1 MNEESVHIFDA
12 EALDL
17 FARKGCE
24 AGPDAPQVGQA
35 NGVKVRRIMQIT
47 RDFVRQPFP
56 KLRILDLGC
65 GEGVY
70 AIEAGLRGAQVL
82 ALDARTQRMDKGA
95 ACAARHGLTN
105 VRFILGDVRQVTRE
119 AFGSF
124 DAVYLLG
131 LLYHLDAPDVFRVLD
146 NVYDLCIEMLIVDT
160 LVSLTAEIQVEWKGE
175 VYLGQRWREHG
186 DEDTDEIRRSR
197 ILRSIDNTF
206 SFRFTEES
214 LVLALHNAGFT
225 SVYDCHLPFEPGKA
239 KDRVTLVAIKGVPVL
254 LSTYPWVNHKSEA
267 EIKRVLSP
275 NDQAEGSMES
285 GKEDIRP

>member
-1 MNEESVHIFDA
+1 MNEESVHVLDA
-12 EALDL
+12 EALNL

-70 AIEAGLRGAQVL
+70 AIEAGLRGAEVL
-82 ALDARTQRMDKGA
+82 ALDARTQRMEKGA

-105 VRFILGDVRQVTRE
+105 VQFIQKDVRQVTRE

-124 DAVYLLG
+124 DVVYLLG
-131 LLYHLDAPDVFRVLD
+131 LLYHLDAPDVFLVLE
-146 NVYDLCIEMLIVDT
+146 NVYDLCSDMLIVDT

-175 VYLGQRWREHG
+175 FYLGQRWREHA
-186 DEDTDEIRRSR
+186 DEDTDEVRRSR
-197 ILRSIDNTF
+197 VLRSIDNTF
-206 SFRFTEES
+206 AFRFTKES
-214 LVLALHNAGFT
+214 LMRALRNTGFT
-225 SVYDCHLPFEPGKA
+225 SACECYLPFEPGKA
-239 KDRVTLVAIKGVPVL
+239 KDRITLVAIKGAPVL
-254 LSTYPWVNHKSEA
+254 LSTYPWVNHKSEV
-267 EIKRVLSP
+267 EIERALGHG
-275 NDQAEGSMES
+275 DQAEASIES
-285 GKEDIRP
+285 DKEKT